1 MKFEVG
7 DLVQMHSNSADWHT
21 ENGGFPVAI
30 YNPGVVINVSE
41 GEMKAAGTS
50 FQHTEVVEVRHTD
63 GSVFDWHPTDLE
75 IISKGNK

>member
-7 DLVQMHSNSADWHT
+7 DLVQMHSNIADWHT
-21 ENGGFPVAI
+21 EHGGFPSAI

-41 GEMKAAGTS
+41 GEVRAAGTS

-63 GSVFDWHPTDLE
+63 GSVFDWLPTDLE
-75 IISKGNK
+75 IISKGHK

>member
-7 DLVQMHSNSADWHT
+7 DLVQMHSNIADWHT
-21 ENGGFPVAI
+21 ENGGFPNAI

-41 GEMKAAGTS
+41 GEVRAAGTS

-63 GSVFDWHPTDLE
+63 GSVFDWLPTDLE